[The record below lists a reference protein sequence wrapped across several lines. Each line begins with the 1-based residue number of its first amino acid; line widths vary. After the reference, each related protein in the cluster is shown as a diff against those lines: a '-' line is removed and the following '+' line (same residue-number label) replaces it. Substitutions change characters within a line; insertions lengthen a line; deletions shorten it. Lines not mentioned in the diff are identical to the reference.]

1 MSRAEPTQLAP
12 GPGIPV
18 PSSAVPAVEGR
29 AATAIRLRPTA
40 AAALNSAWLYQRRHV
55 IRVAVALLLSR
66 SQDLAGTT
74 EEELHRSLEL
84 PPAAENALTTTDAGA
99 TAKVNP
105 GVEARC
111 QPELPPVG

>member
-29 AATAIRLRPTA
+29 AATTIRLRPTA
-40 AAALNSAWLYQRRHV
+40 TAALNSAWLYQRKGAEERITTNTL
-55 IRVAVALLLSR
+55 IRVAVALLLSP

-74 EEELHRSLEL
+74 EEELRRSLGL
-84 PPAAENALTTTDAGA
+84 APAAENALTTT
-99 TAKVNP
+99 
-105 GVEARC
+105 
-111 QPELPPVG
+111 PPAPPRSPLTG